1 MQWGAGGCSC
11 ASWADEKSP
20 ARGAW
25 LKFVPVSKS
34 GPAGLRDCPRDVGGH
49 QRGRPAS
56 PLIQRR
62 ARSLVTLAGGRRSRA
77 TASGWRRFDSGQGQ
91 RPYSRTLCLPAF
103 PSNPAFR
110 AQPTPPSGSN
120 WINKRGLG
128 TFGPLERKKDPGVF
142 IPFCGGDVAVGE
154 QFAVSLFRAYANEKP
169 PDRPPIQH
177 RNIRGT
183 GYYH

>member
-49 QRGRPAS
+49 QRGRPEG

-62 ARSLVTLAGGRRSRA
+62 ARSFVTLAGGRRSRA
-77 TASGWRRFDSGQGQ
+77 TASGWRRFNSGQGQ
-91 RPYSRTLCLPAF
+91 RAYSRDAMPTCVFHRTL
-103 PSNPAFR
+103 PSE
-110 AQPTPPSGSN
+110 PSDAGRV
-120 WINKRGLG
+120 ILDNKRGLG
-128 TFGPLERKKDPGVF
+128 TRKKRAL

-154 QFAVSLFRAYANEKP
+154 QFAVSLL
-169 PDRPPIQH
+169 
-177 RNIRGT
+177 RNPAEVG
-183 GYYH
+183 H